1 VRLQHVQIGDL
12 IQVSKKGRHMYGKVL
27 EIRDG
32 VVEFEP
38 LCRGVSY
45 RHATAREII
54 AHWRR
59 SGRHGPGPTDAA
71 DSAPSPVP
79 REQLALR
86 LGS

>member
-1 VRLQHVQIGDL
+1 MRLQHVQSGDL
-12 IQVSKKGRHMYGKVL
+12 IQVAKKGRHMYGKVL

-59 SGRHGPGPTDAA
+59 SGRLGPGPGDAA
-71 DSAPSPVP
+71 DGARSAVP
-79 REQLALR
+79 REQLALH
-86 LGS
+86 LGT